1 MRGANTASYFFR
13 RNHIAYNENPMK
25 GSTMTEIDLNDPY
38 TVAESMNETVSE
50 WVEDIKNRNFRL
62 SNEKTEMLI
71 MFLDIYV
78 DVNKALVSDM
88 RRKDKML
95 NELLKGI
102 TRQE

>member
-1 MRGANTASYFFR
+1 
-13 RNHIAYNENPMK
+13 MK

>member
-1 MRGANTASYFFR
+1 
-13 RNHIAYNENPMK
+13 
-25 GSTMTEIDLNDPY
+25 MTEIDLNDPY